1 MDKSASS
8 DAFSYDNANADV
20 STDKM
25 REKTSKWEEVADNVA
40 MLILKEFCMNYDEPQ
55 HMLKAMTPKEFM
67 KRVDKHLKFFT
78 IQGIRNEADK

>member
-1 MDKSASS
+1 MIKIALIYVPRYGGDCILMDKSASS

-40 MLILKEFCMNYDEPQ
+40 MLILKEFCMNYDEP
-55 HMLKAMTPKEFM
+55 
-67 KRVDKHLKFFT
+67 
-78 IQGIRNEADK
+78 